1 MISISLRLHRIRSP
15 ESLASGR
22 CTKDGRV
29 AQGKAVRFANHRKK
43 SGVFQNPLEKNMQKW
58 NATKRNSS
66 LKEIW
71 ETWHFDVSSCP
82 GLRCFWWYL
91 RGGDELTSG
100 SPCILRGRTFWE
112 DMPSGGEVSD
122 ASQDG
127 KWDKRWYRWYRC
139 KPCNFFF
146 KQCSLLT
153 QASNSLYDPDA
164 KRREEELEKR
174 QKEEEARNFLI
185 QMECAK

>member
-1 MISISLRLHRIRSP
+1 MISISLRLHRVRSP

-22 CTKDGRV
+22 CAKDGRV
-29 AQGKAVRFANHRKK
+29 AQGEAVGFAKNRNK
-43 SGVFQNPLEKNMQKW
+43 SGVFQNQLEKNMQKR

-100 SPCILRGRTFWE
+100 SPCILRGRKFWE

-139 KPCNFFF
+139 KPCKLF
-146 KQCSLLT
+146 S
-153 QASNSLYDPDA
+153 SNAVFWHRPQTPCTTLMQSGEKKSWRRGKKK
-164 KRREEELEKR
+164 KRHG
-174 QKEEEARNFLI
+174 I
-185 QMECAK
+185 S